1 MADIYPWQQALWNQ
15 LGGRA
20 QHAHAY
26 LLYGPAGIGKRALA
40 EHWAAQLLCQRPAA
54 AGACGE
60 CKACQ
65 LLAAGTHPD
74 YFVLEPEEAEK
85 PIRVDQVRDLV
96 GFVVQTAQLGGRKV
110 VLLEPAEAMNVNAAN
125 ALLKSLEEPSGD
137 TVLLL
142 ISHQPSRLLPT
153 IKSRCVQ
160 QACPL
165 PGAAASLEWL
175 ARALP
180 DEPAEALEELLALS
194 GGSPLTAQRLHGQ
207 GVREQRA
214 QVVEGVKKL
223 LKQQIAAS
231 PLAES
236 WNSVPLP
243 LLFDWFCDWT
253 LGILRYQL
261 THDEEGLG
269 LADMRKVI
277 QYLGDK
283 SGQAKVLAM
292 QDWLLQ
298 QRQKVLN
305 KANLNRVLLLEAL
318 LVQWASLP
326 GPGWNPA
333 DIRLAGTC
341 MSLPPNLGPRNGIL
355 SLTIK
360 DKSVLYAAYM
370 PFIRNGGLFIPTNK
384 NYKLGDEVFMLLNL
398 MEEPEKIPVAGKVVW
413 ITPKGAQ
420 GNRAAG
426 IGVQFNDGD
435 NTARNK
441 IETYLAGALKSDRP
455 THTM

>member
-1 MADIYPWQQALWNQ
+1 MADIYPWQQALWSQ

-207 GVREQRA
+207 GARA
-214 QVVEGVKKL
+214 ARAGGRGVKKL

-231 PLAES
+231 QLAES

-261 THDEEGLG
+261 TRDEEGLG

-326 GPGWNPA
+326 GPG
-333 DIRLAGTC
+333 
-341 MSLPPNLGPRNGIL
+341 
-355 SLTIK
+355 
-360 DKSVLYAAYM
+360 
-370 PFIRNGGLFIPTNK
+370 
-384 NYKLGDEVFMLLNL
+384 
-398 MEEPEKIPVAGKVVW
+398 
-413 ITPKGAQ
+413 
-420 GNRAAG
+420 
-426 IGVQFNDGD
+426 
-435 NTARNK
+435 
-441 IETYLAGALKSDRP
+441 
-455 THTM
+455 

>member
-1 MADIYPWQQALWNQ
+1 MADIYPWQQALWSQ

-207 GVREQRA
+207 GAREQRA

-261 THDEEGLG
+261 THDQEGLG

-326 GPGWNPA
+326 GPG
-333 DIRLAGTC
+333 
-341 MSLPPNLGPRNGIL
+341 
-355 SLTIK
+355 
-360 DKSVLYAAYM
+360 
-370 PFIRNGGLFIPTNK
+370 
-384 NYKLGDEVFMLLNL
+384 
-398 MEEPEKIPVAGKVVW
+398 
-413 ITPKGAQ
+413 
-420 GNRAAG
+420 
-426 IGVQFNDGD
+426 
-435 NTARNK
+435 
-441 IETYLAGALKSDRP
+441 
-455 THTM
+455 

>member
-1 MADIYPWQQALWNQ
+1 MADIYPWQQALWSQ

-180 DEPAEALEELLALS
+180 DEPAEVLEELLALS

-231 PLAES
+231 QLAES

-261 THDEEGLG
+261 TRDEEGLG

-326 GPGWNPA
+326 GPG
-333 DIRLAGTC
+333 
-341 MSLPPNLGPRNGIL
+341 
-355 SLTIK
+355 
-360 DKSVLYAAYM
+360 
-370 PFIRNGGLFIPTNK
+370 
-384 NYKLGDEVFMLLNL
+384 
-398 MEEPEKIPVAGKVVW
+398 
-413 ITPKGAQ
+413 
-420 GNRAAG
+420 
-426 IGVQFNDGD
+426 
-435 NTARNK
+435 
-441 IETYLAGALKSDRP
+441 
-455 THTM
+455 